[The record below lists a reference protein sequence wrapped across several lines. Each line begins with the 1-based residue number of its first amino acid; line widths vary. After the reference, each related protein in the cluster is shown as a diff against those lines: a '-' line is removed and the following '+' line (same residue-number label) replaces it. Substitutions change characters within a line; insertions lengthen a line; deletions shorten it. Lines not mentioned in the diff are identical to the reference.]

1 MDKTA
6 CTYRGR
12 MEFQAGRQGYLAQQ
26 RARIELDLTAAQ
38 ARVEACRITIAN
50 AYPVTEQAA
59 EKIQSLWQAAIADA
73 RRQCIRK
80 ACRGSWRAA
89 LSLLAM
95 SHRNH
100 WLLLMQWLLVVLG
113 APLFV
118 MGLHHEPMP
127 LHWLQ
132 QQINPFN
139 WFHPT
144 LPHMAMLATYL
155 SLVLFGLT
163 VETAQRTQGQRQG
176 FKFLAALKLRLL
188 HFSEHESRDPHF
200 PYLATRAPWPDQQ
213 ISARWKIAAEFGCLY
228 DADFVSFHA
237 GESATD
243 PCFLLLLAADPGKA
257 TPIAIKLDEGEPYWN
272 SWQPL
277 LRSMAPSML
286 PLVAPVRGLAT
297 SAEALEREASQV
309 ASLRQRLKT
318 LDGVA
323 AEWADVAIHEQ
334 TLDQI
339 LKLVDLFVSGRKP
352 SPKGMLLYGPPG
364 TGKTL
369 IARNLAKYSG
379 CHFESVGIADL
390 KGQHVGHTGPR
401 IKELWQRCRAKS
413 PCILFIDEC
422 ESVFARRGGVDSD
435 AFGAELIQTF
445 LSEWDGFNEASGLVL
460 VIGATNR
467 RDILDDA
474 VMSRFTTSI
483 AIGLPN
489 ADFRR
494 RILHS
499 EFRRAG
505 LSIAIDEGML
515 RDTSGMSGRDIHTLV
530 AGIVA
535 EHLGNELDAAAFSTE
550 VRRLRGKSSAQVQS
564 LTWDDVVL
572 PKATREE
579 FTSLGKELR
588 NAEQLRSLN
597 IHVPRGILL
606 YGPPGT
612 GKTQIARVLAS
623 QSELSFLIATTAD
636 LKGSFIGHSGQ
647 SVKALFEKARTQA
660 PSILFVD
667 EIDVIAPARGHNADD
682 GFTREIVGQFL
693 QELDGATSHDGQ
705 IFLLAASNHPDH
717 IDAALLSRMERK
729 IEIELPDAEARA
741 AIIGLQLRDKPVSF
755 DIDEVAQWLAERTA
769 GLSGRDLQ
777 SLVTQATRRA
787 VRRVLAVSD
796 DALATRLEREDLEH
810 AWSERRLRTLP
821 AN

>member
-1 MDKTA
+1 
-6 CTYRGR
+6 
-12 MEFQAGRQGYLAQQ
+12 MEFQAARQGYLAQR

-38 ARVEACRITIAN
+38 ARAETCRSTIAN
-50 AYPVTEQAA
+50 AYPATEQAA
-59 EKIQSLWQAAIADA
+59 GEIQSLWQAAIADA
-73 RRQCIRK
+73 RRECIRK
-80 ACRGSWRAA
+80 ACSASWRPA
-89 LSLLAM
+89 LSLRAL
-95 SHRNH
+95 SHRNA
-100 WLLLMQWLLVVLG
+100 WLRLMLWLLVLLG
-113 APLFV
+113 APLFAMV
-118 MGLHHEPMP
+118 LLHEPLP
-127 LHWLQ
+127 PHWLQ
-132 QQINPFN
+132 QQINPLN
-139 WFHPT
+139 WLHLT
-144 LPHMAMLATYL
+144 LPHMAMAVAYLGLAL
-155 SLVLFGLT
+155 LGLA
-163 VETAQRTQGQRQG
+163 VETAQRTHVQRQG

-188 HFSEHESRDPHF
+188 HFSEHESRDPDF

-213 ISARWKIAAEFGCLY
+213 ISVRWKLAAEFGRLY
-228 DADFVSFHA
+228 GADLISFHA
-237 GESATD
+237 DEHSTD

-257 TPIAIKLDEGEPYWN
+257 TPIGIKLDEGEPHWN
-272 SWQPL
+272 SWQSL
-277 LRSMAPSML
+277 LRSIAPRML
-286 PLVAPVRGLAT
+286 PLVAPVRGLAA
-297 SAEALEREASQV
+297 SAEALDREASQV
-309 ASLRQRLKT
+309 AALRQRLKT

-379 CHFESVGIADL
+379 CHFEAVGIADL
-390 KGQHVGHTGPR
+390 KAQHVGHTGPR

-435 AFGAELIQTF
+435 TFGAELIQTF
-445 LSEWDGFNEASGLVL
+445 LSEWDGFNEMSGMVL

-467 RDILDDA
+467 RDMLDDA

-483 AIGLPN
+483 EIGLPD
-489 ADFRR
+489 AEFRR

-499 EFRRAG
+499 ELRRAG
-505 LSIAIDEGML
+505 LGIAIDEGML

-530 AGIVA
+530 ASIVA
-535 EHLGNELDAAAFSTE
+535 EHLGNELDAAAFSKE
-550 VRRLRGKSSAQVQS
+550 VRRLRGKNSANVQA
-564 LTWDDVVL
+564 LTWDDVIL

-588 NAEQLRSLN
+588 NAERLRSLN

-606 YGPPGT
+606 HGPPGT

-636 LKGSFIGHSGQ
+636 LKGGFIGHSGQ
-647 SVKALFEKARTQA
+647 SVKTLFEKARTQA
-660 PSILFVD
+660 PCILFVD
-667 EIDVIAPARGHNADD
+667 ELDVIAPARGHNADD
-682 GFTREIVGQFL
+682 TFTREIVGQFL
-693 QELDGATSHDGQ
+693 QELDGATSRNGQ

-796 DALATRLEREDLEH
+796 DALATRLERSDLEH
-810 AWSERRLRTLP
+810 AWSEQGPRTR
-821 AN
+821 AAD